1 MAQDITADFRNVVEQ
16 KRKGHGDTRRSKL
29 GRPTPGDADGAPP
42 FMQAYMK
49 EAYTIVSQVLF
60 LFIAFL
66 RATRGKLQ
74 QVTSLARMLAAVR
87 RTYLDV
93 HARLPPVTRQAVRAL
108 DTSGVDTWADIK
120 YFTNAERDQID
131 VQAQKILS
139 RCADRVHDM
148 ETLEK
153 RASPPS
159 HTLPCGR
166 TESQT
171 AQSTSLNPLIRFIA
185 FFLPSS
191 CRTMSLPRPTLYRLI
206 ARASPGI

>member
-16 KRKGHGDTRRSKL
+16 RRKGHGDTRRSKL
-29 GRPTPGDADGAPP
+29 GRPTPGDTDGAPP

-49 EAYTIVSQVLF
+49 EAYTIVSQGSVFVYRF
-60 LFIAFL
+60 L
-66 RATRGKLQ
+66 TREKLQ

-159 HTLPCGR
+159 HTLPCG
-166 TESQT
+166 
-171 AQSTSLNPLIRFIA
+171 
-185 FFLPSS
+185 
-191 CRTMSLPRPTLYRLI
+191 
-206 ARASPGI
+206 